1 MAKTD
6 RFVSLVG
13 LVSQTNL
20 SPIMSTMCDTNNNT
34 SRGTFLNIFAGMDTA
49 TNTMDITSEVIR
61 DTLAARSNTM
71 LYNTFG
77 ITMSGAG
84 QAKATQAQATQ
95 AMEVAYKLYDDW
107 DSHDSDIKGLVRSRG
122 GIPHVYH
129 PIVGRWVPTISRF
142 DMVPDLSNWLL
153 KNATN
158 SSKDRMDYYNA
169 WKEMPRGARIKNPYS
184 YYPLATQADND
195 RIISAGAGQ
204 AQQTSVRIGNFNG
217 TMNEADLVLML
228 SVYGPIIDVYR
239 PTHKRR
245 DVYMSK
251 DIIEK
256 CKKAFYVFVEFA
268 DPDAARALIADING
282 VQLYFMNYPITV
294 DIANRRSGTPKF

>member
-1 MAKTD
+1 
-6 RFVSLVG
+6 
-13 LVSQTNL
+13 
-20 SPIMSTMCDTNNNT
+20 
-34 SRGTFLNIFAGMDTA
+34 
-49 TNTMDITSEVIR
+49 
-61 DTLAARSNTM
+61 
-71 LYNTFG
+71 
-77 ITMSGAG
+77 
-84 QAKATQAQATQ
+84 
-95 AMEVAYKLYDDW
+95 MEVAYKLYNDW
-107 DSHDSDIKGLVRSRG
+107 DTHDSDNKGLIRSRG
-122 GIPHVYH
+122 AIPHVYH

-142 DMVPDLSNWLL
+142 DMVPDLCNWLL

-158 SSKDRMDYYNA
+158 SSKDRMDYYNG

-184 YYPLATQADND
+184 YYPLSNQADNH
-195 RIISAGAGQ
+195 RIICAAEGQ
-204 AQQTSVRIGNFNG
+204 AQQTSVQQTSVRIGNFNG

-256 CKKAFYVFVEFA
+256 CKKAFYLFVEFA
-268 DPDAARALIADING
+268 HPDAARELIADING

-294 DIANRRSGTPKF
+294 DLANRRSGTPKF